1 MFSFK
6 VTPDGGESFDV
17 KVTSRD
23 IAKWEKTTKGA
34 SLAGLQSDMKASD
47 LYRVIFHAL
56 VRQGRWS
63 GTLAEFEESHD
74 FEDVDE
80 DDVDP
85 TQLAASSGEIS
96 P

>member
-34 SLAGLQSDMKASD
+34 SLAGRA
-47 LYRVIFHAL
+47 
-56 VRQGRWS
+56 
-63 GTLAEFEESHD
+63 T
-74 FEDVDE
+74 
-80 DDVDP
+80 
-85 TQLAASSGEIS
+85 
-96 P
+96 